1 MIGVSSD
8 SQETNERF
16 RKSLDLP
23 FPLVGDPEGTILRAH
38 RVRWPLV
45 GLAQRVT
52 YAIGQDGRVRLAF
65 HSELNPTAHAAKAG
79 EALAGPSV

>member
-1 MIGVSSD
+1 MIGVSGD
-8 SQETNERF
+8 SPETNERF

-23 FPLVGDPEGTILRAH
+23 FPLVGDPQGTILRAY

-52 YAIGQDGRVRLAF
+52 YAIGQDWRVLLAF
-65 HSELNPTAHAAKAG
+65 HSELNPTAHVAKAC
-79 EALAGPSV
+79 EALTGPS

>member
-1 MIGVSSD
+1 VIGVSGD

-23 FPLVGDPEGTILRAH
+23 FPLVGDPQGTILRAY
-38 RVRWPLV
+38 RVRWPLL

-52 YAIGQDGRVRLAF
+52 YAIGQDGRVLLAF
-65 HSELNPTAHAAKAG
+65 HSELNPTAHVAKAC
-79 EALAGPSV
+79 EALSGPS